1 MSRRKQAE
9 VLDSQAAAIADENRR
24 MKRLRI
30 LVNLTTAELMQ
41 SDLTLAE
48 ARAVVERMRGA
59 ALALFP
65 GSEATFELIYGS
77 RFERIIRG
85 RFGAD
90 AERPQ

>member
-9 VLDSQAAAIADENRR
+9 ALDSQAAAIAEENRR

-65 GSEATFELIYGS
+65 GSEATFELLYGS

-85 RFGAD
+85 RFGAG

>member
-1 MSRRKQAE
+1 
-9 VLDSQAAAIADENRR
+9 
-24 MKRLRI
+24 
-30 LVNLTTAELMQ
+30 
-41 SDLTLAE
+41 
-48 ARAVVERMRGA
+48 MRGA

-65 GSEATFELIYGS
+65 GSEATFELLYGS

>member
-1 MSRRKQAE
+1 MAGRRRAE
-9 VLDSQAAAIADENRR
+9 APNADALADENRR

-41 SDLTLAE
+41 SDMTLAE